1 MRPLNLAIMVAVAA
15 CALLAALAV
24 NAWGQPAMPAGQY
37 TPGQSAM
44 SAGQM
49 MPAGQSTTATDPNAY
64 LWGQIN
70 RAKDPSNL
78 TSLEQ
83 AHVPAIMVNG
93 PVKSGVPVQVTVR
106 VGEGHMHPSTHDHF
120 IQWIA
125 LYDKDIQLGRVD
137 LSPATTQSQVTFT
150 VVLDNSTTLR
160 ALENCN
166 LHGTWEN
173 TAAVN
178 VS

>member
-1 MRPLNLAIMVAVAA
+1 MRPSNLAIMVAVAT
-15 CALLAALAV
+15 CVLLAALAV
-24 NAWGQPAMPAGQY
+24 NAWGQ
-37 TPGQSAM
+37 S
-44 SAGQM
+44 M

-70 RAKDPSNL
+70 HAKDPSNL

-83 AHVPAIMVNG
+83 AHVPAIVVNG

-106 VGEGHMHPSTHDHF
+106 VGVGHMHPSTHDHF

-125 LYDKDIQLGRVD
+125 LYDNNNILLGRAD
-137 LSPATTQSQVTFT
+137 LSPATSQPQATFT
-150 VVLDNSTTLR
+150 VVLDKSTTLR

-173 TAAVN
+173 TATVN